1 MKIIKPILLVISLI
15 LPIVSSAIT
24 IEPANIIVKSGES
37 VTLTVNGADSGTYK
51 WQIPAGHLSSVF
63 GKPLSLNTQGYTE
76 KSVQYHVPKK
86 AGNYEVEVSVNGS
99 KAIANITVYLDLI
112 VSPTKLKIKAGET
125 ASLQAYGG
133 VPPFTWSVEQG
144 NINPENTTKVTYQA
158 PSDINNTTLQVKDAV
173 GNVIIVPIRIITPL
187 SVNPESIS
195 LQPKTSKLV
204 NLSGGLPP
212 FTSIVQTGSGKLEQE
227 DTNLLF
233 TAPPVYG
240 TSIIEIID
248 AASHMVT
255 IPVTILAPFTAS
267 PSNISIDKEQNATFQ
282 IWGGEPPYQVAARL
296 GSASCDQTGACTY
309 TAPAQYG
316 PDIVEVLDNRQKK
329 IVIFITVE
337 GGTPTI
343 LPNNPR
349 LAPREIGIF
358 TVEGGCISYQTK
370 NYPYQWAWEA
380 DIITSLSENGQMIQ
394 VPAPEQEGFYK
405 LSVRDACGT
414 KQEVM
419 VHVTAAEEPLPVAT
433 FTITPNETVDVNE
446 AIFFDAKTD
455 QDPEGKKYTYDWN
468 FGDNISDKGFRAS
481 HTYKTSGSFNV
492 KLTVTDNKG
501 RQTEAVRTVRVL
513 PEVEKMRTVPAQAT
527 LYPKENLE
535 IKIAGGISPYTITAE
550 RGRLTQTTG
559 DTTTYIAP
567 NITGP
572 DLIIATDQNGKVAKV
587 IIDILREIQVTP
599 IRPLIYPGDKQKFN
613 VIGGKGPYTWS
624 TTVGEIEIVDQIE
637 KSEINF
643 VVPDASIVPRIS
655 VTDSNNKS
663 VNVFPRIS
671 TKIRISPQTIAL
683 KPNKLHNFTAIN
695 GVGTIKWHTNGGDL
709 TQFEG
714 NSTNYLAPHVAGT
727 YKVLATD
734 SKGDSAQAMIYVNLL
749 PVITPAMS
757 ILQTGEET
765 TFRVLRG
772 TPPYTWTV
780 TGAGKIISTNQ
791 NGDLATFRAST
802 TAGRAT
808 IIATDSEGKIVQAIV
823 SIQLPNSFAIS
834 PTEIHLEPE
843 KTTTLQARGADT
855 VKWSSQLGQLSSL
868 EGKTVTYIAPKDN
881 DVDII
886 TATNDKGES
895 SNAIIFIGGR
905 VTGNGNFYA
914 HVDDNVENHPNIIGV
929 WNINNP
935 EDKPQTKTL
944 YVAINMEEKGLHIV
958 TPTEWQ
964 TFNGVDIPVYQQNI
978 KANATKFNIM
988 KNRDVTSLPAFQILL
1003 GYGVGENPLQN
1014 MLENNKFG
1022 VIYP

>member
-1 MKIIKPILLVISLI
+1 MKIIKPILLVISI
-15 LPIVSSAIT
+15 IIPIVSSAIT

-37 VTLTVNGADSGTYK
+37 VTLTVNGADSATYK
-51 WQIPAGHLSSVF
+51 WRIPAGNLSSVF
-63 GKPLSLNTQGYTE
+63 GKPLSLNAQAYAE

-86 AGNYEVEVSVNGS
+86 AGNYEVEVSVNGN

-112 VSPTKLKIKAGET
+112 VSPTKLKIKAGDS

-133 VPPFTWSVEQG
+133 VPPFTWSVEQ
-144 NINPENTTKVTYQA
+144 ENTTKVTYQA

-187 SVNPESIS
+187 SVNPESFS

-212 FTSIVQTGSGKLEQE
+212 FTSAIFSGSGKLEQD

-240 TSIIEIID
+240 TSKIEITD
-248 AASHMVT
+248 AAQQT
-255 IPVTILAPFTAS
+255 LIIPVTTLAPFTAS
-267 PSNISIDKEQNATFQ
+267 LSRISIDKQQNTTFQ
-282 IWGGEPPYQVAARL
+282 IWGGEPPYQVAAKL
-296 GSASCDQTGACTY
+296 GSASCDQTGVCTY

-316 PDIVEVLDNRQKK
+316 PDIIEVQENTQKK
-329 IVIFITVE
+329 LVIFITVE

-349 LAPREIGIF
+349 LTPGETGIF

-370 NYPYQWAWEA
+370 SYPYQWAWEA
-380 DIITSLSENGQMIQ
+380 DTDIITSLSENGQMIQ
-394 VPAPEQEGFYK
+394 APAPEPEGFYK
-405 LSVRDACGT
+405 LSVQDVCGV

-433 FTITPNETVDVNE
+433 FTIRPNETVDVNE
-446 AIFFDAKTD
+446 TIFFDAKTD

-501 RQTEAVRTVRVL
+501 RPTEAVRTVRVL
-513 PEVEKMRTVPAQAT
+513 PEVAKMRTVPAQAA

-535 IKIAGGISPYTITAE
+535 IKIAGGIPAYTITAE
-550 RGRLTQTTG
+550 RGSLTQTTG
-559 DTTTYIAP
+559 ETTTYIAP

-587 IIDILREIQVTP
+587 IIEILREIQVTP
-599 IRPLIYPGDKQKFN
+599 IRPLIYPGVKQRFN
-613 VIGGKGPYTWS
+613 VIGGKGPYRWS
-624 TTVGEIEIVDQIE
+624 TTVGEIKIVDNIE
-637 KSEINF
+637 QSEINV

-655 VTDSNNKS
+655 VTDVNNKS
-663 VNVFPRIS
+663 FNVFPRIS

-695 GVGTIKWHTNGGDL
+695 GVGRITWHTNGGDL
-709 TQFEG
+709 SRFEG
-714 NSTNYLAPHVAGT
+714 NSSNYLAPHVAGT

-734 SKGDSAQAMIYVNLL
+734 AKGDSAQAIIYVNLL

-791 NGDLATFRAST
+791 NGDLATFRAPT
-802 TAGRAT
+802 TAGRTT
-808 IIATDSEGKIVQAIV
+808 ILATDSEGKMVQAIA

-843 KTTTLQARGADT
+843 KTTTLQARGTAT

-868 EGKTVTYIAPKDN
+868 EGKRVTYIAPKDN
-881 DVDII
+881 GVDII

-914 HVDDNVENHPNIIGV
+914 HVDGSIENPNIIGV

-944 YVAINMEEKGLHIV
+944 YVAVNMEEKGLHIV

-964 TFNGVDIPVYQQNI
+964 TFNGVDIPIYQQNI

-1003 GYGVGENPLQN
+1003 GYGVGENPVQN